1 MRVTLRSLA
10 MSLPK
15 PLQPVFKW
23 MATKRGLHLDAWI
36 VRLNGRSLFSWL
48 MAKNMDLPKRDPNA
62 PRTSGP
68 ITVETIG
75 RKSGKRRMIAIA
87 AGWLPDG
94 TYSIV
99 GSAGGSPKEPD
110 WLRNLRANPTAR
122 IWVQRKQ
129 HSVRADILEG
139 DAKEPLWSETVARA
153 PIFGEYQ
160 KTAGRD
166 IPIVVLRPTR

>member
-1 MRVTLRSLA
+1 

-15 PLQPVFKW
+15 PLRPVFTW

-36 VRLNGRSLFSWL
+36 VRLTGRSFFSWL
-48 MAKNMDLPKRDPNA
+48 MAKNMDLPKRDAHA

-160 KTAGRD
+160 TRAGRD

>member
-1 MRVTLRSLA
+1 

-23 MATKRGLHLDAWI
+23 MMTRRGLHLDAWI
-36 VRLNGRSLFSWL
+36 VRLTGRSFFSWL
-48 MAKNMDLPKRDPNA
+48 MARNMGLPKRDRNA
-62 PRTSGP
+62 PRMSGP

-75 RKSGKRRMIAIA
+75 RTSGKRRMIAIA
-87 AGWLPDG
+87 AGYLPDG
-94 TYSIV
+94 LFSIV

-110 WLRNLRANPTAR
+110 WLKNLRANPTAR
-122 IWVQRKQ
+122 IWANRRKIP
-129 HSVRADILEG
+129 VRAEILEG

-160 KTAGRD
+160 KNAGRD
-166 IPIVVLRPTR
+166 IPIVVLHPQP